1 MFSRNK
7 TNFDDNR
14 SRLEQSFKE
23 LVSSAEGLLRSSA
36 DYSQDE
42 MDGARGRL
50 KRQLATAR
58 DAARDWESL
67 AVARGGQAARAA
79 DEYVHDNTWKSLGI
93 VAVAGIAIGCLVA
106 AACVSS
112 SDRR

>member
-7 TNFDDNR
+7 SNFDDNR
-14 SRLEQSFKE
+14 SRLEQSFKD
-23 LVSSAEGLLRSSA
+23 LVSSAEGLLSSTA
-36 DYSQDE
+36 DYSADE
-42 MDGARGRL
+42 MHGARGRL
-50 KRQLATAR
+50 KRQLANAR
-58 DAARDWESL
+58 DAAREWESL

-79 DEYVHDNTWKSLGI
+79 DEYVHDNAWKSLGI

-106 AACVSS
+106 AACAS